1 MCILPLF
8 LNDDISKIKGIG
20 EKKASVY
27 RKMGI
32 HTVRQLVMHLPRGY
46 LDLTHVTEISQ
57 SRIGER
63 CLIRAEVLRK
73 RGEQRIRKGLS
84 LFKVE
89 VGDGDVMHLT
99 FFNTKFAV
107 QSLREGESYLFYGT
121 VEGTLLKR
129 EMRAPAIIPER
140 YCGKLMPIYTVSSG
154 ISSKVVAQD
163 IQRALSELSEPLTD
177 NISSGIMRSV
187 DLIPLDRA
195 VRLVHSPE
203 RSFQYEQARRRIVFE
218 ELLVFSAVMMR
229 LRSSRS
235 SASAQPIEC
244 CDINDF
250 YRTLPFVPTNGQKN
264 AIADI
269 EKDLRSGCVMNR
281 LIQGDVGSGKTLVA
295 AAAAYMMY
303 CSGRQTALM
312 APTELL
318 AEQHHRTLTNMLTPF
333 GITVE
338 LVSGSMTAK
347 QRREAAERLASG
359 ECSVAVGT
367 HALISKSTEFASLG
381 LVITDEQH
389 RFGVAQRASLACKGN
404 RVHTLVMS
412 ATPIPRTLSLIIY
425 GDLDVSLIKELPP
438 GRTPVETYRIDS
450 PKRQRAFGFIRDRL
464 DEGRQAYIVCPLV
477 SLDDEEEAAPNMHA
491 AKEYSKEL
499 AAGAFKDYS
508 VGLLHGKLRPAEK
521 EKVMAQFAAG
531 EIQLLVATT
540 VIEVGV
546 DVPNATVMMVENAE
560 RFGLSQLHQ
569 LRGRVGRGKHSSYC
583 ILVSDNKSETTA
595 QRLKALRD
603 TNDGFKIAEEDLR
616 LRGPGDILGARQH
629 GLPALQNADLAADTE
644 LLQQAQQCAANI
656 LRDDPLLVDDKNSFI
671 KKAVE
676 AFESE
681 IGERPN

>member
-1 MCILPLF
+1 MTVTPL
-8 LNDDISKIKGIG
+8 KYIKGVG
-20 EKKASVY
+20 EKRAQLLNKL
-27 RKMGI
+27 GI
-32 HTVRQLVMHLPRGY
+32 FSLDDLVHYFPRSY
-46 LDLTHVTEISQ
+46 LDFSNLTEIKDFIPEEVCCFKATVGYTPVKNEI
-57 SRIGER
+57 RRGLTIYKTLLIDGEYSVN
-63 CLIRAEVLRK
+63 LNIFNSAYAAE
-73 RGEQRIRKGLS
+73 GL
-84 LFKVE
+84 V
-89 VGDGDVMHLT
+89 
-99 FFNTKFAV
+99 
-107 QSLREGESYLFYGT
+107 EGEEYLFYGKI
-121 VEGTLLKR
+121 TLNR
-129 EMRAPAIIPER
+129 GSFEITNPIIENPDAV
-140 YCGKLMPIYTVSSG
+140 KAMQPIY
-154 ISSKVVAQD
+154 
-163 IQRALSELSEPLTD
+163 PLTAGLSNKIISKIID
-177 NISSGIMRSV
+177 NALGIYINDSMSDV
-187 DLIPLDRA
+187 IPDE
-195 VRLVHSPE
+195 VRRKYSLCHESFALKSIHSPASPHDLE
-203 RSFQYEQARRRIVFE
+203 IARKRLIFE
-218 ELLVFSAVMMR
+218 ELLTLQTGMKILKRRNRGYTSFTFDKDCS
-229 LRSSRS
+229 
-235 SASAQPIEC
+235 E
-244 CDINDF
+244 DF
-250 YRTLPFVPTNGQKN
+250 ISTLPFTLTNAQKN
-264 AIADI
+264 AIADCI
-269 EKDLRSGCVMNR
+269 RDTKKNTPMNR
-281 LIQGDVGSGKTLVA
+281 LVQGDVGSGKTVVA
-295 AAAAYMMY
+295 AAVIYNAAKNGIQ
-303 CSGRQTALM
+303 SAFM
-312 APTELL
+312 APTDIL
-318 AEQHHRTLTNMLTPF
+318 ARQHFSTLTKLFESTD
-333 GITVE
+333 ITVD
-338 LVSGSMTAK
+338 LLTGSLTAK
-347 QRREAAERLASG
+347 KKKEIKEKLKNG
-359 ECSVAVGT
+359 ETKVIVGT
-367 HALISKSTEFASLG
+367 HALISDDVDFDKLG

-389 RFGVAQRASLACKGN
+389 RFGVRQRGLLNGKGIN
-404 RVHTLVMS
+404 PHTLVMS
-412 ATPIPRTLSLIIY
+412 ATPIPRTISLIIY

-499 AAGAFKDYS
+499 AEGAFKDYS

-583 ILVSDNKSETTA
+583 ILVSDNKSDTTA

>member
-1 MCILPLF
+1 MALF
-8 LNDDISKIKGIG
+8 LNDDISMLKGVG
-20 EKKASVY
+20 EKKAAVY

-32 HTVRQLVMHLPRGY
+32 HTIRQLVMHLPRNY
-46 LDLTHVTEISQ
+46 LDLTHITEISK

-63 CLIRAEVLRK
+63 CLIRAEVFRK

-89 VGDGDVMHLT
+89 VSDGDVMNLT

-140 YCGKLMPIYTVSSG
+140 YCGKLMPIYTVSAG

-163 IQRALSELSEPLTD
+163 ILRALTELSEPLHD
-177 NISSGIMRSV
+177 NISQETMRSAG
-187 DLIPLDRA
+187 LMPLDRA

-203 RSFQYEQARRRIVFE
+203 HSQQYEQARRRIVFE

-229 LRSSRS
+229 LRSSRC
-235 SASAQPIEC
+235 ASTTQPILKS
-244 CDINDF
+244 DISEF
-250 YRTLPFVPTNGQKN
+250 YRSLPFEPTNGQRN
-264 AIADI
+264 AVSDI
-269 EKDLRSGCVMNR
+269 EKDLTSGCVMNR

-295 AAAAYMMY
+295 AAAAYIMHQN
-303 CSGRQTALM
+303 GRQTALM

-318 AEQHHRTLTNMLTPF
+318 AEQHYNTLTKMLSPF
-333 GITVE
+333 GVNVE
-338 LVSGSMTAK
+338 LISGSMTAK
-347 QRREAAERLASG
+347 QRREAAERLSSG

-367 HALISKSTEFASLG
+367 HALISKSTEFKDLG

-404 RVHTLVMS
+404 KVHTLVMS

-438 GRTPVETYRIDS
+438 GRTPVETFRIDS
-450 PKRQRAFGFIRDRL
+450 PKRKRALGFIRDRL

-477 SLDDEEEAAPNMHA
+477 SISDEEGASPNMHA

-499 AAGAFKDYS
+499 ADGEFKDYS
-508 VGLLHGKLRPAEK
+508 VGLLHGKLRPSEK
-521 EKVMAQFAAG
+521 EKVMADFSAG
-531 EIQLLVATT
+531 NIQLLVATT
-540 VIEVGV
+540 VVEVGV

-569 LRGRVGRGKHSSYC
+569 LRGRVGRGKFSSYC

-629 GLPALQNADLAADTE
+629 GLPVLQNADLTADTE
-644 LLQQAQQCAANI
+644 LLQQAQQCAADI
-656 LRDDPLLVDDKNSFI
+656 LRNDPLLMLEQNSFI

-676 AFESE
+676 AFERE
-681 IGERPN
+681 VGERPN

>member
-1 MCILPLF
+1 MPLL
-8 LNDDISKIKGIG
+8 LNDEISKLKGIG
-20 EKKASVY
+20 DKKAAVY

-32 HTVRQLVMHLPRGY
+32 HTLRQLVMHLPRSY
-46 LDLTHVTEISQ
+46 IDLTRVTEISQ

-63 CLIRAEVLRK
+63 TLIRAQVLRK

-89 VGDGDVMHLT
+89 VSDGDVMNLT
-99 FFNTKFAV
+99 FYNTKFTV
-107 QSLREGESYLFYGT
+107 QSLREGESYLFYGQ

-129 EMRAPAIIPER
+129 EMRAPMLIPER
-140 YCGKLMPIYTVSSG
+140 YCGRLMPVYTVSAG

-163 IQRALSELSEPLTD
+163 IARALSELSEPLAD
-177 NISSGIMRSV
+177 NISADIMCSAE
-187 DLIPLDRA
+187 LMPLDRA

-203 RSFQYEQARRRIVFE
+203 YSQQYEKARRRIVFE

-235 SASAQPIEC
+235 NALVRPVSD
-244 CDINDF
+244 CDIDVF
-250 YRTLPFVPTNGQKN
+250 YRSLPFEPTNGQRD
-264 AIADI
+264 AVADI
-269 EKDLRSGCVMNR
+269 KNDLRSGRAMNR

-295 AAAAYMMY
+295 AAAAYIMHMN
-303 CSGRQTALM
+303 GRQTALM

-318 AEQHHRTLTNMLTPF
+318 AEQHYKTLSGMLLPF
-333 GITVE
+333 GINVE
-338 LVSGSMTAK
+338 LVSGSMTAR
-347 QRREAAERLASG
+347 QRREAAQRLLSG

-367 HALISKSTEFASLG
+367 HALISNSTGFESLG

-389 RFGVAQRASLACKGN
+389 RFGVAQRASLASKGQQ
-404 RVHTLVMS
+404 VHTLVMS

-438 GRTPVETYRIDS
+438 GRTPVETFRIDS
-450 PKRQRAFGFIRDRL
+450 PKRKRALGFIRDRL

-477 SLDDEEEAAPNMHA
+477 SLSDEEEPSPNMHA
-491 AKEYSKEL
+491 AKEYAREL
-499 AAGAFKDYS
+499 AMGEFKDYS
-508 VGLLHGKLRPAEK
+508 VGLLHGKLRPSEK
-521 EKVMAQFAAG
+521 EAVMSDFAAG
-531 EIQLLVATT
+531 KIQLLVATT

-603 TNDGFKIAEEDLR
+603 TTDGFKIAEEDLR

-644 LLQQAQQCAANI
+644 LLQQAQKCAWDI
-656 LRDDPLLVDDKNSFI
+656 LKADPELQQPQNSFI
-671 KKAVE
+671 RKAVE
-676 AFESE
+676 AFERE